1 MKKIIL
7 LPDLGEGIE
16 KVDVSEIPVK
26 IGDKINNDTV
36 IIILESDKAT
46 MEIPSEYSGTI
57 TDIFVSND
65 STLSSGDRILEIET
79 KTSKTNP
86 QKKVD
91 EKPKKSDK
99 QISNSNIEK
108 NNFYKPQNKSS
119 TKDKL
124 IASPGVR
131 KICRELNIDI
141 NSIISSS
148 NDGRI
153 SRSDLY
159 SYIRKQMDSFR
170 PISEPLISIENEL
183 KYGDLEQVKINKIK
197 KITGQSMLSSWTS
210 IPQVTQFDEVDI
222 TEIEHYRNYIKKK
235 ESIKITLLPFIIKL
249 IEKALLSYPYFNSS
263 IIPEKE
269 TIILKKYFNIGI
281 AVATKNGLVVPN
293 IKNVE
298 SLNIIEIN
306 QELRRIVD
314 LTRNGKI
321 TPTLIAGSTFT
332 ISNQGGIGGTNFTP
346 IVNHPQSAI
355 LGISKARWKNIID
368 SKTMKSSNRLIM
380 PISLSYDHRVA
391 DGADAA
397 AFTSF
402 FSKLFLDK
410 ENFNLEK

>member
-46 MEIPSEYSGTI
+46 MEIPSEYYGTI
-57 TDIFVSND
+57 TDIFVSNN
-65 STLSSGDRILEIET
+65 STLSSGDKILEIET
-79 KTSKTNP
+79 KISKSTP

-91 EKPKKSDK
+91 EKPKKTEK
-99 QISNSNIEK
+99 QVSINKTEINNS
-108 NNFYKPQNKSS
+108 YRLQNKSS

-131 KICRELNIDI
+131 KICRELGIDI
-141 NSIISSS
+141 NCIISSS

-235 ESIKITLLPFIIKL
+235 GSIKITLLPFIIKI
-249 IEKALLSYPYFNSS
+249 IEKALLYHPYFNSS

-281 AVATKNGLVVPN
+281 AVATKNGLIVPN

-298 SLNIIEIN
+298 NLNIIEIN

-355 LGISKARWKNIID
+355 LGISKAKWKNIID

-391 DGADAA
+391 DGAEAA